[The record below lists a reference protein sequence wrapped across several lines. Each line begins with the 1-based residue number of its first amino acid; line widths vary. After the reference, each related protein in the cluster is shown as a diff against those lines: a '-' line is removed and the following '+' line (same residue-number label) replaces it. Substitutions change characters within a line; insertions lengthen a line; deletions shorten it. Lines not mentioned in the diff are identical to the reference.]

1 MKRIAKR
8 QYSTCT
14 NS

>member
-1 MKRIAKR
+1 MKL

-14 NS
+14 I